1 MSSTLDESALL
12 RSFYAQVHA
21 VQIRLELSS
30 LRFLSIDH
38 NIGAITAIP
47 PAAWL
52 RPDFW
57 DLHLHP
63 DERVLMRLARSKAQV
78 ISAPL
83 ELRFRVA
90 TDASEYIAVRIVCA
104 RDDHAT
110 MRGFLVPAHERAT
123 PRAASYFR
131 DRLAVAVETGAVFL
145 SEVDVARRIERA
157 DARLS
162 ALLGFNPGELLTLA
176 EWLERVV
183 PEDRERVAEHHTT
196 SFAPGAAHSVSKLP
210 AIEYRVRSRDDRL
223 VSLRRESRVW
233 RGRHGAPERVIAAIQ
248 EIGDSVAAAAT
259 PSAAAIATDAML
271 EAIPGFAAVLDA
283 RGNVHAA
290 NDAWR
295 RATDDGRFIAAGA
308 NYTRAL
314 RKQLDAGMKEAEP
327 IIAALERVLGGKTA
341 HVVTD
346 HAWPAHGATQRWTF
360 IAQRLGSR
368 GGALVIHRPM
378 IARHQAAELSVLG
391 DATDRVVQLAI
402 AGELLSS
409 ITHDLRQPL
418 TALRLTLSAALEL
431 ARRAVPDDPEL
442 AAIIADAL
450 VQEER
455 VSRKLA
461 VVQDLVAHRA
471 PASEPVDLAAVVQEV
486 ALIAKTEAIGRR
498 VPFQSREAN
507 HLPTVFGDRRLIR
520 AAMLGLVLDAL
531 GALTDTAPARV
542 TLTARVVDDA
552 QVEVAV
558 CRFADEAPPSADWV
572 LSVARAVADVDSAPI
587 TVDSDGKTRSC
598 VRLRW
603 RPHTGIVPE
612 SSPG

>member
-1 MSSTLDESALL
+1 MSSTLDESALI
-12 RSFYAQVHA
+12 RSLYDQVHA
-21 VQIRLELSS
+21 VQIRLERSS

-38 NIGAITAIP
+38 NVGAITAIP

-57 DLHLHP
+57 ELHLHP
-63 DERVLMRLARSKAQV
+63 DDRVLVRLARSKAQV
-78 ISAPL
+78 SNSPL
-83 ELRFRVA
+83 EMRVRVA
-90 TDASEYIAVRIVCA
+90 TDASEYIAVRIVCV
-104 RDDHAT
+104 RDDRST
-110 MRGFLVPAHERAT
+110 MRGFLVPAHDRAT
-123 PRAASYFR
+123 PRGASYFR
-131 DRLAVAVETGAVFL
+131 DRLAIAVETGAVFL
-145 SEVDVARRIERA
+145 SEVDIARRLERA

-162 ALLGFNPGELLTLA
+162 TLLGYDPGELLTLD
-176 EWLERVV
+176 EWMERIV
-183 PEDRERVAEHHTT
+183 PEDRERMAEHHTT
-196 SFAPGAAHSVSKLP
+196 SFAAGAAHSVSKLP
-210 AIEYRVRSRDDRL
+210 AIEYHVRSRDDRL
-223 VSLRRESRVW
+223 VALRRETRVW

-248 EIGDSVAAAAT
+248 EVGDSIAVAATA
-259 PSAAAIATDAML
+259 SAAAVATDAML

-283 RGNVHAA
+283 RGNVLAA

-295 RATDDGRFIAAGA
+295 RAAHDGRFIAAGS
-308 NYTRAL
+308 NYPRAL
-314 RKQLDAGMKEAEP
+314 KKRLDAGMREIEP

-341 HVVTD
+341 HIVTD

-360 IAQRLGSR
+360 IAQRLGRR

-378 IARHQAAELSVLG
+378 IARHQATELSVLG
-391 DATDRVVQLAI
+391 NATDRVVQLAI

-431 ARRAVPDDPEL
+431 ARRSVPDDPEV

-471 PASEPVDLAAVVQEV
+471 STSESVDLSALVQEV
-486 ALIAKTEAIGRR
+486 AHIAKTEAIGRR
-498 VPFQSREAN
+498 VPFQSREPS
-507 HLPTVFGDRRLIR
+507 HLPSVVGDRRLIR
-520 AAMLGLVLDAL
+520 AAILGLVLDAL
-531 GALTDTAPARV
+531 GALNEAAPARV
-542 TLTARVVDDA
+542 TLTARVVDEG

-558 CRFADEAPPSADWV
+558 CRFADDAPPSADWV
-572 LSVARAVADVDSAPI
+572 LTIARAVADVDSAPI

-603 RPHTGIVPE
+603 RPHSDFEPE
-612 SSPG
+612 SSRA